1 MKLAPSDINFS
12 FILEHCQFPVRLAY
26 SMTINKAQGQ
36 TFSKVGID
44 LPIPLFSHGQL
55 YVASSKQNH
64 LKICM
69 QVWEINNTGQVKQ
82 KVYITHNIVYH
93 EVL

>member
-1 MKLAPSDINFS
+1 MKLTPSDINLP

-36 TFSKVGID
+36 TFNKVGID

-55 YVASSKQNH
+55 YVASSRAKS
-64 LKICM
+64 LKDICM
-69 QVWEINNTGQVKQ
+69 QIWEINNTG
-82 KVYITHNIVYH
+82 
-93 EVL
+93 